1 MLHPPE
7 RPANEEETFSSPV
20 MLVVEHERGGACGEG
35 AGRGVSGGTV
45 RGMAALFLPEVGD

>member
-1 MLHPPE
+1 
-7 RPANEEETFSSPV
+7 

-45 RGMAALFLPEVGD
+45 RGMAALFLPEVGDLTLLQR